1 MRAEAIPPGISGAI
15 PRQVWVLGFV
25 SLLMDVSSEIVQTL
39 LPLYLV
45 AGLGASA
52 VTVGFVE
59 GFSIAVAM
67 VTRLYSGFLS
77 DWFGNRK
84 FLAALGYGLAAISK
98 PLFPLADSLYWIVGA
113 KFLDRVGK
121 GIRSAPRD
129 ALIADITPAEIRGA
143 SFGLRKSLDTVGGF
157 VGPIAAIALMLWTG
171 GSFSTIFWIAVIPAF
186 LAVGLLMACVKEPDV
201 LAVRKQ
207 AAALRLKDAVRLNRS
222 TWVVIFVS
230 SILAIA
236 RFSEA
241 FLLLRSQ
248 QVGFSIAWV
257 PATIVIMHLVYGLAA
272 YPVGMLSDRIGR
284 SVMLGLSLLFLLAG
298 DLVLAYTAT
307 IPLFILGIVL
317 WGLHRGFSQGIL
329 ATLIADTAPSHL
341 RGTAFGVFSLTTGLL
356 AFAGNLAAGVLW
368 EQQGA
373 QATFLMGA
381 LLSVAAIMALP
392 LLRKYSAKPL

>member
-1 MRAEAIPPGISGAI
+1 MTIEAIPPRISGAI

-67 VTRLYSGFLS
+67 VTRLSSGFLS

-98 PLFPLADSLYWIVGA
+98 PLFPLADSLFWIVGA

-121 GIRSAPRD
+121 GIRAAPRD

-157 VGPIAAIALMLWTG
+157 VGPIAAIGLMLWTG

-186 LAVGLLMACVKEPDV
+186 LAVGLLVACVKEPDV
-201 LAVRKQ
+201 PAARKKG
-207 AAALRLKDAVRLNRS
+207 AALNLKDAVLLNRAN
-222 TWVVIFVS
+222 WVVILVS

-248 QVGFSIAWV
+248 PYRPQRYARHQPVVSFGGRSRPRLYRDYPVPYSGHRIVGA
-257 PATIVIMHLVYGLAA
+257 AYGLFARDPCHTHSRYCA
-272 YPVGMLSDRIGR
+272 FPFAR
-284 SVMLGLSLLFLLAG
+284 
-298 DLVLAYTAT
+298 
-307 IPLFILGIVL
+307 
-317 WGLHRGFSQGIL
+317 HRFRCFQFDHRHS
-329 ATLIADTAPSHL
+329 
-341 RGTAFGVFSLTTGLL
+341 
-356 AFAGNLAAGVLW
+356 
-368 EQQGA
+368 GA
-373 QATFLMGA
+373 C
-381 LLSVAAIMALP
+381 
-392 LLRKYSAKPL
+392 R

>member
-1 MRAEAIPPGISGAI
+1 MTIEAIPPRISGAI

-67 VTRLYSGFLS
+67 VTRLSSGFLS

-98 PLFPLADSLYWIVGA
+98 PLFPLADSLFWIVGA

-121 GIRSAPRD
+121 GIRAAPRD

-157 VGPIAAIALMLWTG
+157 VGPIAAIGLMLWTG

-186 LAVGLLMACVKEPDV
+186 LAVGLLVACVKEPDV
-201 LAVRKQ
+201 PAARKKG
-207 AAALRLKDAVRLNRS
+207 AALNLKDAVLLNRAN
-222 TWVVIFVS
+222 WVVILVS

-257 PATIVIMHLVYGLAA
+257 PATMVIMHLVYGLAA

-284 SVMLGLSLLFLLAG
+284 NVMLGISLLFLLAG

-307 IPLFILGIVL
+307 IPFLILGIVL
-317 WGLHRGFSQGIL
+317 WGLHMGFSQGIL

-341 RGTAFGVFSLTTGLL
+341 RGTAFGVFSLTTGIL
-356 AFAGNLAAGVLW
+356 ALVGNLAAGALW
-368 EQQGA
+368 DQQGA

-381 LLSVAAIMALP
+381 LLSGAAIMGLP
-392 LLRKYSAKPL
+392 LLRKYSVKAL

>member
-1 MRAEAIPPGISGAI
+1 MTIEAIPPRISGAI

-67 VTRLYSGFLS
+67 VTRLSSGFLS

-98 PLFPLADSLYWIVGA
+98 PLFPLADSLFWIVGA

-121 GIRSAPRD
+121 GIRAAPRD

-157 VGPIAAIALMLWTG
+157 VGPIAAIGLMLWTG

-186 LAVGLLMACVKEPDV
+186 LAVGLLVACVKEPDV
-201 LAVRKQ
+201 PAVRKKG
-207 AAALRLKDAVRLNRS
+207 AALNLKDAVLLNRA
-222 TWVVIFVS
+222 TWVVILVS

-257 PATIVIMHLVYGLAA
+257 PATMVIMHLVYGLAA

-284 SVMLGLSLLFLLAG
+284 NVMLGISLLFLLAG

-307 IPLFILGIVL
+307 IPFLILGIVL
-317 WGLHRGFSQGIL
+317 WGLHMGFSQGIL

-341 RGTAFGVFSLTTGLL
+341 RGTAFGVFSLTTGIL
-356 AFAGNLAAGVLW
+356 ALVGNLAAGVLW
-368 EQQGA
+368 DQQGA

-381 LLSVAAIMALP
+381 LLSGAAIMGLP
-392 LLRKYSAKPL
+392 LLRKYSVKAL